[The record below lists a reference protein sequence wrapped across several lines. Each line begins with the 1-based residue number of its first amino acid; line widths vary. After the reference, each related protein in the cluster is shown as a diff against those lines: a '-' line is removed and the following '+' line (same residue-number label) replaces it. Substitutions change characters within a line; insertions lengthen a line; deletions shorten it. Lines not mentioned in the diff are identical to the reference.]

1 MLNIWK
7 DYSTQ
12 KLGIEGRWV
21 NLNLDVLN
29 YRDVRLI
36 TH

>member
-1 MLNIWK
+1 MLNIK

-12 KLGIEGRWV
+12 KIGNEGRWV
-21 NLNLDVLN
+21 NLNLNVHN
-29 YRDVRLI
+29 HPDVRLI